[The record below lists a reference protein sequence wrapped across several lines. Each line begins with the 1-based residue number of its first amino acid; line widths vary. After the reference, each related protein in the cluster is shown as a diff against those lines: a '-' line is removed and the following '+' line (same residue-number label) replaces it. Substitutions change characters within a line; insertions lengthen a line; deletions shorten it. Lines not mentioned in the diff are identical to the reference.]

1 MNLKLVLYRL
11 LTKVSQVIAV
21 GGSYAIAVNVLH
33 EDWIELLTNEL
44 DISFNFDPDYLFSNT
59 IIEHCS

>member
-33 EDWIELLTNEL
+33 EDWIELLTM
-44 DISFNFDPDYLFSNT
+44 S
-59 IIEHCS
+59 